1 MTVGS
6 QTFLTHT
13 HIYIYSF
20 SFPFAFSF
28 LNLEKPGKQLK
39 LIISEN
45 EKRGG
50 ESRRRKLSEEMMINI
65 ESFR

>member
-50 ESRRRKLSEEMMINI
+50 KVGEEN
-65 ESFR
+65 